1 VPLRACAGLEALVV
15 QLRIDRVRARL
26 SRVQRLPCLDE
37 ARVVRAAAERARP
50 VPGCE
55 GGRLVEE
62 EELGELAGL
71 EQLAPVPAL
80 ELELARDPPSPVVA
94 APDAP
99 VGVVQAAPV
108 PVDKPTCRGGDQL
121 AQWSDTV
128 LAHVR
133 HKARVAAPST
143 PATLNPSACTSSVR
157 VLKRR
162 KAHNLDGS
170 DGEQYW
176 RERAEQ
182 LEHALSSRISVE
194 QAKGILGER
203 LGLDMSGAF
212 VLLRYAA
219 RGERMKLHVLAQ
231 QVVDNDATPDPVIR
245 ALARHASVLG
255 RTARGDRV
263 AQTERFFRAVNEE
276 IANNDG
282 HGTTLFLCECGN
294 PGCTEGFELTAQG
307 LRHLH
312 AEKGLFVV
320 LPGHEI
326 ADLETV
332 VDRHDGYLVVR
343 RNTPED

>member
-1 VPLRACAGLEALVV
+1 V
-15 QLRIDRVRARL
+15 
-26 SRVQRLPCLDE
+26 
-37 ARVVRAAAERARP
+37 
-50 VPGCE
+50 
-55 GGRLVEE
+55 
-62 EELGELAGL
+62 
-71 EQLAPVPAL
+71 
-80 ELELARDPPSPVVA
+80 
-94 APDAP
+94 
-99 VGVVQAAPV
+99 
-108 PVDKPTCRGGDQL
+108 
-121 AQWSDTV
+121 
-128 LAHVR
+128 
-133 HKARVAAPST
+133 
-143 PATLNPSACTSSVR
+143 
-157 VLKRR
+157 
-162 KAHNLDGS
+162 DGS

-182 LEHALSSRISVE
+182 LQHALSSRISVE

-203 LGLDMSGAF
+203 LGLDMGGAF

-231 QVVDNDATPDPVIR
+231 QVVDNDETPEPVIR

-255 RTARGDRV
+255 RTARVDRI

-276 IANNDG
+276 IANADG

-294 PGCTEGFELTAQG
+294 PACTEGFELTAQG

-312 AEKGLFVV
+312 AENGLFVV

-332 VDRHDGYLVVR
+332 VDRHDGYLVIR